1 MDDPLWRAIVLCV
14 ADVES
19 VAISTVVAGN
29 MHDVAAESEVVNS
42 TSHLRRRSRNGE
54 EAAFLAVL

>member
-42 TSHLRRRSRNGE
+42 TSHLRRE
-54 EAAFLAVL
+54 E